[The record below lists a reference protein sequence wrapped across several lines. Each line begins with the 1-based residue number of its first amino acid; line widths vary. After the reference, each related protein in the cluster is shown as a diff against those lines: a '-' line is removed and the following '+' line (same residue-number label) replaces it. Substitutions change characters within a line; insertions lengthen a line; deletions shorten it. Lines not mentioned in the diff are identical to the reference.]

1 MCTIEHMR
9 DKNRIA
15 YLENLWS
22 VIRDF
27 YRQED
32 YSFAQILDKAQIT
45 YYDEDSI
52 AYDKLKNL
60 INKEKPPFTDFSISV
75 NNVSSDST
83 NDSNAD
89 MEIFAILK
97 ENPDLRLTQAVAI
110 FEHKE

>member
-1 MCTIEHMR
+1 MR

-22 VIRDF
+22 VVRDF

-52 AYDKLKNL
+52 AYNKLKNL
-60 INKEKPPFTDFSISV
+60 INKEKPPFTDFDSSV
-75 NNVSSDST
+75 SNAHSDST

-89 MEIFAILK
+89 MEIFVILK

>member
-1 MCTIEHMR
+1 MR
-9 DKNRIA
+9 NKNRIA

-22 VIRDF
+22 VVRDF

-52 AYDKLKNL
+52 AYDKLKKL
-60 INKEKPPFTDFSISV
+60 INKEKAPFADFDSS
-75 NNVSSDST
+75 VSSVHSVST

-89 MEIFAILK
+89 VEIFAILK

>member
-1 MCTIEHMR
+1 MR
-9 DKNRIA
+9 DKNRIT

-22 VIRDF
+22 VVRDF
-27 YRQED
+27 YSQED

-52 AYDKLKNL
+52 AYNKLKNL
-60 INKEKPPFTDFSISV
+60 INKEKPPFTDFDSS
-75 NNVSSDST
+75 VSSVHSVST

-89 MEIFAILK
+89 VEIFAILK

>member
-1 MCTIEHMR
+1 MR
-9 DKNRIA
+9 NKNRIA

-22 VIRDF
+22 VVRDF
-27 YRQED
+27 YKQED

-52 AYDKLKNL
+52 AYNKLKNL
-60 INKEKPPFTDFSISV
+60 INKEKPPFTDFDSS
-75 NNVSSDST
+75 VSSVHSVST

-89 MEIFAILK
+89 VEIFAILK

>member
-1 MCTIEHMR
+1 MR
-9 DKNRIA
+9 NKNRIA

-22 VIRDF
+22 VVRDF
-27 YRQED
+27 YKQED

-45 YYDEDSI
+45 YYDEDSTS
-52 AYDKLKNL
+52 YNKLKNL
-60 INKEKPPFTDFSISV
+60 INKEKPPFTDFDSS
-75 NNVSSDST
+75 VSSVHSVGI

-89 MEIFAILK
+89 MQIFAILK

>member
-1 MCTIEHMR
+1 MR
-9 DKNRIA
+9 NKNRIA

-52 AYDKLKNL
+52 AYNKLKNL
-60 INKEKPPFTDFSISV
+60 ISKENPPFTDFSTSV
-75 NNVSSDST
+75 NSAHSDST

-89 MEIFAILK
+89 MQIFAILK

>member
-1 MCTIEHMR
+1 MR

-22 VIRDF
+22 VVRDF

-52 AYDKLKNL
+52 AYNKLKNL
-60 INKEKPPFTDFSISV
+60 INKEEKAPFADFEHTV
-75 NNVSSDST
+75 NNAHSDST
-83 NDSNAD
+83 NVSNAD

>member
-1 MCTIEHMR
+1 MR

-22 VIRDF
+22 VVRDF
-27 YRQED
+27 YKQED

-52 AYDKLKNL
+52 AYDKLKKL
-60 INKEKPPFTDFSISV
+60 INKEKAPFADFEHTV
-75 NNVSSDST
+75 NNVHNDGA

-89 MEIFAILK
+89 MQIFAILK

>member
-1 MCTIEHMR
+1 MR
-9 DKNRIA
+9 NKNRIA
-15 YLENLWS
+15 YLENIWS

-52 AYDKLKNL
+52 AYNKLKNL
-60 INKEKPPFTDFSISV
+60 ITKEQPPFTDFNSSA
-75 NNVSSDST
+75 NNAHSDST

-89 MEIFAILK
+89 MQIFAILK
-97 ENPDLRLTQAVAI
+97 DNPDLRLTQAVAI

>member
-1 MCTIEHMR
+1 MR

-22 VIRDF
+22 VVRDF

-52 AYDKLKNL
+52 AYNKLKNL
-60 INKEKPPFTDFSISV
+60 INKEAPPFADFSTSV
-75 NNVSSDST
+75 NNAHSDST
-83 NDSNAD
+83 NVSNAD
-89 MEIFAILK
+89 MEIFVILK